1 MKTTSKFAAL
11 TLATCSAL
19 CALSQPVLEAEDIC
33 PKAGETFLYNNTLF
47 TMENTEGEGLVW
59 DFTALELTEGF
70 LEMAVI
76 SPVDGKDDVIPPEVL
91 FLYDESYGAW
101 GVTCSDDSLTALYR
115 TTDHPRFKNPMHR
128 YSDPLKFLEFPL
140 NYGDRFTDRSYVED
154 NYNTDVIT
162 EMETSV
168 TGYGTLKLP
177 NLTVEE
183 VLQVKTTGEVSNLWM
198 NKDRTAFRE
207 KHVTPETIYSY
218 WAKGYSFPLLKAVKL
233 DDDFSADFLLAKLPD
248 AAQTQSSGIVLYDDS
263 VRVGIREDIVFAGL
277 YDLQMNKLVEW
288 RGKDFVRNKY
298 GHHSMK
304 YNAPEPGFYI
314 FVAKTKDK
322 TYYAVEQYRSY

>member
-1 MKTTSKFAAL
+1 
-11 TLATCSAL
+11 
-19 CALSQPVLEAEDIC
+19 
-33 PKAGETFLYNNTLF
+33 
-47 TMENTEGEGLVW
+47 MENTEGEGLVW
-59 DFTALELTEGF
+59 DFTALEMTEGF
-70 LEMAVI
+70 LEKAVI
-76 SPVDGKDDVIPPEVL
+76 SPVARKDDGTPPEVL

-101 GVTCSDDSLTALYR
+101 GVTCNDDSLTAFYR
-115 TTDHPRFKNPMHR
+115 TADHPRFKNPLHR

-140 NYGDRFTDRSYVED
+140 TYGDRFTDKSYVED
-154 NYNTDVIT
+154 NYNTDVLT
-162 EMETSV
+162 EMETGV

-207 KHVTPETIYSY
+207 KHVTRETIYSY
-218 WAKGYSFPLLKAVKL
+218 WAKGYPFPLLKAVKL
-233 DDDFSADFLLAKLPD
+233 DDDFSADFLLTKLPVH
-248 AAQTQSSGIVLYDDS
+248 AEMENINVGIALYDDS
-263 VRVGIREDIVFAGL
+263 VGVWIREDIVFAGL
-277 YDLQMNKLVEW
+277 YDLQMNKLFEW

-298 GHHSMK
+298 GHHMMK

-322 TYYAVEQYRSY
+322 TYCAVEQYRSY